1 MLVFS
6 KELLKTRRLNIV
18 TLPVTDSEE
27 DEVIGYMYT
36 DLSTY
41 NKALKLDQQYE
52 GEIVLLRKTI
62 TSASHNDVI
71 NWFYEFA
78 PQPIYMLAPY
88 LSLIV
93 EKIDIEQD
101 PEQVCMYLDTLSRYI
116 DFAEFPNVPLDLRV
130 NILFNKAT
138 FMDVKND
145 YRISKEGLLP
155 DLEEEPVDG
164 ITYISSEEINKSI
177 RFIKNVADMFG
188 DIGIGLGGGSGRGYS
203 SYSGGEES
211 AVSIGADGEIKLDK
225 AKVEEDPF
233 AALGDLL
240 DSLDM
245 ESEDITDKPNK
256 EDTSSTSS
264 EDTKAKEEIERL
276 AKEEKVKTDEQ
287 LNLQSLVEQY
297 AMGSQAIAN
306 GNNVG
311 ED

>member
-18 TLPVTDSEE
+18 TIPVTDSEE
-27 DEVIGYMYT
+27 DEVIGYMYA

-41 NKALKLDQQYE
+41 NKALRLEQQYE
-52 GEIVLLRKTI
+52 SEIVLLRKTI
-62 TSASHNDVI
+62 TSESHTDVV

-78 PQPIYMLAPY
+78 PQPFYMLAPY

-93 EKIDIEQD
+93 EKISIDKD

-116 DFAEFPNVPLDLRV
+116 DFAEYPNVPLDLRV

-138 FMDVKND
+138 FMDVEND

-164 ITYISSEEINKSI
+164 VTYISSAEINKSI
-177 RFIKNVADMFG
+177 QFIKSVADMFG
-188 DIGIGLGGGSGRGYS
+188 DIGIGLGGGGGSYS
-203 SYSGGEES
+203 SGIGES
-211 AVSIGADGEIKLDK
+211 AVSFDASGGIKLDK

-240 DSLDM
+240 DGLDM
-245 ESEDITDKPNK
+245 ESEDITDKPYK
-256 EDTSSTSS
+256 EDKPS
-264 EDTKAKEEIERL
+264 EKDNTAKREIEKI
-276 AKEEKVKTDEQ
+276 AEEQKKKEDEQ

-311 ED
+311 EN

>member
-188 DIGIGLGGGSGRGYS
+188 DIGIGLGGGSGGEYS
-203 SYSGGEES
+203 SYSGGGES
-211 AVSIGADGEIKLDK
+211 AVSVGADGEIKLDK

-240 DSLDM
+240 NSLDM

-256 EDTSSTSS
+256 EDTFSTSS